1 MTYFQ
6 IHTLDYMVK
15 IQCKG
20 GKNTSNMRLIEGKNT
35 IYDKYSINCL
45 AGAIFQYSTAKQKR
59 KVFTEDLISFCLG
72 KTNKQTNKLV
82 PPTTQRSTSS
92 DTLSSIL
99 KAVPV
104 L

>member
-1 MTYFQ
+1 MSFSYKRFGKVSRSFELVALMTYFQ

-45 AGAIFQYSTAKQKR
+45 AGA
-59 KVFTEDLISFCLG
+59 
-72 KTNKQTNKLV
+72 
-82 PPTTQRSTSS
+82 
-92 DTLSSIL
+92 
-99 KAVPV
+99 
-104 L
+104 